1 MRSRCA
7 CAPAFCSLCAHFMG
21 APAIP
26 PAVVRRRR
34 IYPEHALRPLHSREA
49 CCSCAGLVPL
59 PSALF
64 ARRQLLPPTPQ
75 GSSARRRPT
84 RPPAHTN
91 LLCSLSFGDST
102 NSSPSSSPPPPTR
115 RLRPAGQRPASRRL
129 SRSPSAPERTIHVL
143 HRRRWG
149 RTAVLSG
156 AEAARRSH
164 KRLAGRRPSSA
175 TLRPFFSRAAPVI
188 CSISSRARRG
198 KYKRE
203 VRFGLSLTRNSC
215 SAFIHAVQ
223 PRPGTAPMPRM
234 CRGPPNAASPRAAP
248 RRRRQTA
255 RHPRVRPD
263 VRLLPLV
270 VCPLSVPF
278 ALWQPLT
285 PLLALASLSFSLS
298 SRAYARW

>member
-1 MRSRCA
+1 MRAGELISGVSRL
-7 CAPAFCSLCAHFMG
+7 SLGDRGPTRCCPIQLHRV
-21 APAIP
+21 P
-26 PAVVRRRR
+26 PPSPTQALRDFL
-34 IYPEHALRPLHSREA
+34 PSLRPLRGRASALPTLALRAFRVPPHSG
-49 CCSCAGLVPL
+49 SCALVTPDSL
-59 PSALF
+59 TAIASF
-64 ARRQLLPPTPQ
+64 ATQRV
-75 GSSARRRPT
+75 A
-84 RPPAHTN
+84 
-91 LLCSLSFGDST
+91 CLSFGDST

-223 PRPGTAPMPRM
+223 
-234 CRGPPNAASPRAAP
+234 
-248 RRRRQTA
+248 
-255 RHPRVRPD
+255 
-263 VRLLPLV
+263 
-270 VCPLSVPF
+270 LSV
-278 ALWQPLT
+278 
-285 PLLALASLSFSLS
+285 
-298 SRAYARW
+298 